1 MEIDIKELKNY
12 LRSQG
17 ACELID
23 DKTDVAGLVEVMRSG
38 AGIEYCC
45 NSEWAMGEVFGRVGR
60 DVCRRYGVYHGE
72 AFVSFKNKP
81 FVVVSGGSA
90 ILRYDSV
97 DCPFVVVVIG
107 RAKVK
112 GVAEGYAVV
121 GLHCSKRAEVEI
133 IKKDFAKVGFV
144 KQEAK
149 R

>member
-1 MEIDIKELKNY
+1 MEADIKELKNY
-12 LRSQG
+12 LRSRG

-23 DKTDVAGLVEVMRSG
+23 DKTDVAGLVEVMRRG

-45 NSEWAMGEVFGRVGR
+45 NYEGAMGEVFGRLGR

-97 DCPFVVVVIG
+97 DCPFYVVAIN

-112 GVAEGYAVV
+112 VIAEEYAIVGVY
-121 GLHCSKRAEVEI
+121 CSKSAEVEVF
-133 IKKDFAKVGFV
+133 KKGFAKVVVSKEG
-144 KQEAK
+144 AK
-149 R
+149 